1 VFHRVAVVTDSTAYL
16 PVDLATG
23 AGITVVPLQVVVG
36 GRALAEGIEVT
47 SAEIA
52 AALRAGQNVT
62 TSRPSPAEMAAVYR
76 RLAGEGATGIV
87 SVHLSADLSA
97 TVDGAR
103 VAARQVAPEKIAVKV
118 VDSRTLAMGLGYA
131 ALAAARTAS
140 AGEGMAEVARAA
152 LRQAL
157 ATEVW
162 LYVDTLEYLRR
173 GGRIGAAA
181 AWLGSALAVKP
192 LLHLVDGRIE
202 PLERVRTASRAL
214 ARLEEIA
221 VAEAGPAPVDL
232 AVQHL
237 AAPDRA
243 AELAQRLRER
253 VPGIRQFVVDEVGAV
268 VGAHVGPGMLGV
280 VIAPAVPAVP
290 AE

>member
-1 VFHRVAVVTDSTAYL
+1 MADRVAVVTDSTAYL
-16 PVDLATG
+16 PADLASD
-23 AGITVVPLQVVVG
+23 AAITVVPLQVVVG
-36 GRALAEGIEVT
+36 GRALAEGVEVT

-52 AALRAGQNVT
+52 EALRAGEAVT
-62 TSRPSPAEMAAVYR
+62 TSRPSPAELASLYR
-76 RLAGEGATGIV
+76 RLAAEGASAIV
-87 SVHLSADLSA
+87 SLHLSADLSG

-103 VAARQVAPEKIAVKV
+103 VAARQVAAEQIPVEV
-118 VDSRTLAMGLGYA
+118 VDSRTLGMGLGYA
-131 ALAAARTAS
+131 ALAAARSAAAGAPAS
-140 AGEGMAEVARAA
+140 EVAKGA

-157 ATEVW
+157 ATGVW

-221 VAEAGPAPVDL
+221 VAEAGSAPVDL

-237 AAPDRA
+237 ATPDRA
-243 AELAQRLRER
+243 GELAERLRER
-253 VPGIRQFVVDEVGAV
+253 VPGVRHLVVDEVGAV

-280 VIAPAVPAVP
+280 VVAPASP
-290 AE
+290 